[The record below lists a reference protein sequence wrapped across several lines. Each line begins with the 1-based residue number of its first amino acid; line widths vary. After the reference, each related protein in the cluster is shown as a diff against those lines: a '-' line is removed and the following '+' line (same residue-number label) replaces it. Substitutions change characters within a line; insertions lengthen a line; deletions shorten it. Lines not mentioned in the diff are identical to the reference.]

1 MRKFSIKDWANDD
14 QPRQKLLV
22 KGVKALSNAELLAIL
37 INTGTINQSA
47 LDIAQQLLI
56 TLGGRGAYVQNG
68 SGGREV
74 SGYPVRA
81 IDTNGAGDIFAGAT
95 LWALCNGHEIEHACA
110 FANRAAARLVTRMG
124 ARLPFPEYAELRASW
139 QL

>member
-47 LDIAQQLLI
+47 LDIAQQLLQAI
-56 TLGGRGAYVQNG
+56 GNDLQKLGIKCERNCKT
-68 SGGREV
+68 
-74 SGYPVRA
+74 
-81 IDTNGAGDIFAGAT
+81 TN
-95 LWALCNGHEIEHACA
+95 
-110 FANRAAARLVTRMG
+110 
-124 ARLPFPEYAELRASW
+124 
-139 QL
+139 